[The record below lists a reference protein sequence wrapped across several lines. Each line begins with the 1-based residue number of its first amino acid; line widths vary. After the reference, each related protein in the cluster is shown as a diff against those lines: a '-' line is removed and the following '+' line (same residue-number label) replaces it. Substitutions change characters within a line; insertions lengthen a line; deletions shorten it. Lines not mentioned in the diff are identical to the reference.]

1 MRFLRAREKW
11 LPKWKGRPKPP
22 PRYFARR
29 YFRRPSGSPSA
40 WVRGVPAT
48 AETQRRWPRPMPR
61 IPAFR
66 RSARSV
72 RFIFFAISDSG
83 VRAFECPLSSRTSSF
98 VHGLPL
104 AVFFCATNRCSRRI
118 LTRRHLYR
126 GWPARAKR
134 GPNLALSSDAICGK
148 NSRAAASASR
158 HVFIDAARSSGAL
171 QPGCAVS
178 AALTLPAISNVGGL
192 RYPRSLQHAPDRC
205 SASIAALGC
214 PPKTAWAP
222 TPLAYRGPVSLL
234 AKLLRIYR

>member
-134 GPNLALSSDAICGK
+134 GPKRPSRCHPTPFAAKILAPPRRPRATCSSPRRVALERFSRDAQFQQLSHCLQ
-148 NSRAAASASR
+148 SAT
-158 HVFIDAARSSGAL
+158 
-171 QPGCAVS
+171 S
-178 AALTLPAISNVGGL
+178 AA
-192 RYPRSLQHAPDRC
+192 
-205 SASIAALGC
+205 
-214 PPKTAWAP
+214 
-222 TPLAYRGPVSLL
+222 
-234 AKLLRIYR
+234 